1 MGNMLTSQPRSIKH
15 IFMPYFVI
23 IKKKVFWNTYY
34 LFFFNHLY
42 CLNSSNWSYFDFFR
56 PSKQLIP
63 SYSPSSAT
71 SSKQVT
77 EKCPSCWPSPQK
89 EEEEEK
95 EAEDACQQKL
105 PL

>member
-34 LFFFNHLY
+34 LGFFFNHLY
-42 CLNSSNWSYFDFFR
+42 CLNSNWSYFDFFR

-71 SSKQVT
+71 SSKQIT